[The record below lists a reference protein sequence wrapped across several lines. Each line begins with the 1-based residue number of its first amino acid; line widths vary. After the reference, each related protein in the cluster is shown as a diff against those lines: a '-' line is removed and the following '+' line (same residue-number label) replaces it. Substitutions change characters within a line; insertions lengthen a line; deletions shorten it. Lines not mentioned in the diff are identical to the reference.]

1 MRACLALIIAVL
13 AWPGTS
19 LGASNH
25 AGRPHLPGSRTLAGL
40 ASSRDALIELDGAR
54 GSLAVPALRL
64 SGGRLV
70 SRRLGI
76 WSLPSARAQR
86 ILPGLLRARL
96 VRAVE
101 PDRHY
106 RRLGHLTAGD
116 PLLPGEWWIAAVGAD
131 QAEPPGPGKPVT
143 IIDSGLDVTHPEFA
157 GRPDVTLL
165 NEQDVSGVGDD
176 HGTAVASVIGAPAN
190 GIGLVGIYPQARL
203 NVWDTGDLSTSLI
216 VQGLEHAID
225 AGPGVINLSFGG
237 TEFDPMVE
245 DEVLIAFG
253 AGNIVV
259 AAAGNEFEQG
269 NPLEF
274 PASLNHV
281 LTVAATDESGKPTSF
296 SSSSLAVDL
305 SAPGVRIPVAVP
317 LSADPSGYAT
327 YDGTSFSAPLVAG
340 ATAWVWTAR
349 PGLDN
354 TQVFDL
360 MRRSAKDIGPRGYD
374 EDTGFGLLDVPAALT
389 AKAPVSDQ
397 QEPNDDIDQVKANGL
412 FKNATR
418 PITRPGKPSASFE
431 ARLDLTEDPEDVY
444 RVFVPARRTVEITVR
459 GDANVDLEL
468 WAPGTPTVFARG
480 AARRKYLVDGSY
492 KLGRRPDTVSI
503 ENTGRRGVFV
513 YADVFLPKNGP
524 ISAAYHL
531 EARTRAPR

>member
-1 MRACLALIIAVL
+1 MRACLTLIIAVL
-13 AWPGTS
+13 AWPSAALPSG
-19 LGASNH
+19 L
-25 AGRPHLPGSRTLAGL
+25 AGRPQLPGPRALAGL
-40 ASSRDALIELDGAR
+40 ASFGKALVELDRAR
-54 GSLAVPALRL
+54 GALAVPALRL
-64 SGGRLV
+64 SGASLV

-76 WSLPSARAQR
+76 WSLPTRKAQR
-86 ILPGLLRARL
+86 ILPGLLRAGL
-96 VRAVE
+96 VRAIE

-116 PLLPGEWWIAAVGAD
+116 PLLPTQWWIAPIGAD

-165 NEQDVSGVGDD
+165 NEQDVSGEGDD

-190 GIGLVGIYPQARL
+190 GLGVVGIYPQARL
-203 NVWDTGDLSTSLI
+203 NIWDTGDLSTGLI

-225 AGPGVINLSFGG
+225 AGPGVINMSFGG
-237 TEFDPMVE
+237 TQFDPMVR

-253 AGNIVV
+253 AGNILV
-259 AAAGNEFEQG
+259 AAAGNELAEG

-281 LTVAATDESGKPTSF
+281 LTVAATDQSGKPTTF

-305 SAPGVRIPVAVP
+305 SAPGVAIPVAVP

-340 ATAWVWTAR
+340 AAAWVWTAR
-349 PGLDN
+349 PELDN

-360 MRRSAKDIGPRGYD
+360 MRRSARDLGPKGYD
-374 EDTGFGLLDVPAALT
+374 EDTGFGLLDVPAALA

-418 PITRPGKPSASFE
+418 PITRLGKPAASFE

-444 RVFVPARRTVEITVR
+444 RVFVPGRRTVEISVR

-480 AARRKYLVDGSY
+480 AARKKYLIDGSHA
-492 KLGRRPDTVSI
+492 LGRRPDTVSA
-503 ENTGRRGVFV
+503 ENRGRRGVFV

-524 ISAAYHL
+524 IAAGYKL
-531 EARTRAPR
+531 TARTH